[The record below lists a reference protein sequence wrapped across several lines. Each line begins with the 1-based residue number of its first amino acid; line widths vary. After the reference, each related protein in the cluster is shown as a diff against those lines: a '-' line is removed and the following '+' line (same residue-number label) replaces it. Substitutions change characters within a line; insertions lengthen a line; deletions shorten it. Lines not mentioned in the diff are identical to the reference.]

1 MKTIVNN
8 AKMKIKHTR
17 MKIMK
22 RKKMATKFGKWKAD
36 GHAVAGWADLREPNA
51 GLAAGRR
58 SGSIAESPRVGVG
71 GRRGQQREKTKLNLE
86 RLAGSS
92 GLQSPCLEGGW
103 GRHCGGSMALGS
115 LDWVHQT
122 LEGEALLRMQGV
134 LCPTRERKCKY
145 KELVYKEKD
154 GKWERQKGI
163 DYSAICTLNGFQ
175 GKMLL
180 QLLKAMEM
188 MGVNANLFEFCIST

>member
-103 GRHCGGSMALGS
+103 GRHSGGSMALGS

-122 LEGEALLRMQGV
+122 LEGEALLRMQDFWENQKKKKST
-134 LCPTRERKCKY
+134 LWPL
-145 KELVYKEKD
+145 ELPPLS
-154 GKWERQKGI
+154 QLSSH
-163 DYSAICTLNGFQ
+163 SAGSRHRP
-175 GKMLL
+175 G
-180 QLLKAMEM
+180 AR
-188 MGVNANLFEFCIST
+188 